1 MLALFEMPI
10 PLFEQLSKYQRLTTE
25 QAAALGAQ
33 YVMSQM
39 WTALNSHALRRA
51 LPAAKIVY
59 LAGGNNYIFLTNEAE
74 VVRETKSFVEGL
86 K

>member
-1 MLALFEMPI
+1 
-10 PLFEQLSKYQRLTTE
+10 LSKYQPLSTE

-39 WTALNSHALRRA
+39 WTAVNSHALSRA

-59 LAGGNNYIFLTNEAE
+59 VVGSNNFIFLTNEAE
-74 VVRETKSFVEGL
+74 VVRETVAFVEGL